1 MRAGGDGGQPEAE
14 TAAEKLEEMGCE
26 EEVAAPTLLRRR
38 PTSDVAQDVGGACA
52 RSEAT
57 WLRLALVRGAYEG
70 REPLSHLPFELVRR
84 LAQGMQVRD
93 TVHRAAARCRVGTY
107 Y

>member
-1 MRAGGDGGQPEAE
+1 ME
-14 TAAEKLEEMGCE
+14 TAAEKLEAMGCE
-26 EEVAAPTLLRRR
+26 EEVAAPTLSFALEVSS
-38 PTSDVAQDVGGACA
+38 TSNETTCA